1 VKQLPPSF
9 RVEVPGTPP
18 RKNRRHE
25 VSANGNVRNS
35 DAFNDFVKRLRAAW
49 AAAGHPVIR
58 SGRWRLL
65 LECGW
70 PRKTELDDGLVVPF
84 GDVDAPV
91 SSVLDALQV
100 CGVLDD
106 DARVFEQAS
115 TKFYDPKDPR
125 VIITLEVC
133 DA

>member
-1 VKQLPPSF
+1 MTALPPSF
-9 RVEVPGTPP
+9 RVEVFGAPP
-18 RKNRRHE
+18 RKNRRH
-25 VSANGNVRNS
+25 VHGKGGPRNS
-35 DAFNDFVKRLRAAW
+35 PEFDDFVHRLRQAW

-58 SGRWRLL
+58 HGRWRLL
-65 LECGW
+65 IEAGW
-70 PRKTELDDGLVVPF
+70 KRKTELDDGLVVPL

-91 SSVLDALQV
+91 SAVLDALQH

-133 DA
+133 DG